1 MIFLKEWLKKHDT
14 LYFMLTN
21 KRFVGGMIF
30 ILSMVTLAIL
40 GPWLAKIE
48 LRWYLENGVKEALDP
63 TANIGIPYSPPSSQ
77 HWLGTNSFGQDVFL
91 QLVYGLRSS
100 LLIGI
105 IGGGLA
111 TFIGLVVGFVSG
123 YSGGMIDELLMMLT
137 NIMLVIPTMAVLIII
152 AAYLPYR
159 GVMIESVIIGF
170 TGWPWTARAVRSETL
185 SLKSRGFVHLARI
198 SAVKPMRII
207 FGEIAP
213 NMLSYVF
220 MVFILQFGGSILAA
234 VGLDFIGLG
243 PTRGTS
249 LGLMLQQ
256 AVLWN
261 AIQLG
266 MWWWII
272 PPGAI
277 ITALVAALYT
287 VNTGLDEAFN
297 PKLREM

>member
-14 LYFMLTN
+14 LYFMLSN

-30 ILSMVTLAIL
+30 ITVMVLLAVL
-40 GPWLAKIE
+40 GPWLAKVE
-48 LRWYLENGVKEALDP
+48 LSWYLKESGTKNLDP
-63 TANIGIPYSPPSSQ
+63 TANIGIPYSPPSSR
-77 HWLGTNSFGQDVFL
+77 HWLGTNSFGQDVFM
-91 QLVYGLRSS
+91 QLVFGLRSS

-111 TFIGLVVGFVSG
+111 TLIGLVIGFVSG
-123 YSGGMIDELLMMLT
+123 YSGGMMDELLMMLT

-159 GVMIESVIIGF
+159 GVLIESIIIGL

-185 SLKSRGFVHLARI
+185 SLKSRDFVHLARI
-198 SAVKPMRII
+198 SAVKPLRII

-277 ITALVAALYT
+277 ITAIVAALYT